1 MPKKR
6 KGGDF
11 SKQTQRVGKKKLAP
25 TNATSTE
32 FKARSVALP
41 EQAQFAEGRDEP
53 MSHRKQTASE
63 LLAQLSH
70 YSADTRCDALKGLA
84 ELLTRNE
91 SVLPPIAPAVLQR
104 ALLLCEDEY
113 PRVRKAALALLR
125 VAMPSLQ
132 GAGSLGPHEQLI
144 TLRLLSALSHPDR
157 AIRLDALP
165 LLSLTIGLRPSALA
179 PPPPLLLPTLADMLD
194 AEHRRPIRRRPPRR
208 TRRRV

>member
-63 LLAQLSH
+63 LLAQ
-70 YSADTRCDALKGLA
+70 R
-84 ELLTRNE
+84 
-91 SVLPPIAPAVLQR
+91 
-104 ALLLCEDEY
+104 
-113 PRVRKAALALLR
+113 LR
-125 VAMPSLQ
+125 MVISSENA
-132 GAGSLGPHEQLI
+132 
-144 TLRLLSALSHPDR
+144 
-157 AIRLDALP
+157 
-165 LLSLTIGLRPSALA
+165 
-179 PPPPLLLPTLADMLD
+179 
-194 AEHRRPIRRRPPRR
+194 RR
-208 TRRRV
+208 TGMRTSGWPVSVSRLRGSR